1 MRSLLT
7 SEFTKDGSVDSLGR
21 PSVRRKTGGWRACPF
36 ILGNECSERLAFYG
50 INTNLVTYLIKEYHQ
65 GNAMAAKNVT
75 IWSGTGYVTPILGA
89 FLADAYWGRYR
100 TIAVFSSLYL
110 VGLILLT
117 LSASLPSLKPPSCD
131 KMSCQHAS
139 LGQLIFF
146 YVSLYFVA
154 LGMGGIKPCISAFG
168 ADQFDNSDPVER
180 KNKGHFF
187 NWFYLSINVGGLVAT
202 TCLVYIQ
209 DNTSWALGFGIPAA
223 CMAVSIGSFLL
234 GSPLYRHQRPQGSP
248 LVRVAQVLVAAFRK
262 CFVQVPADKELLHGS
277 KESNG
282 SSISGSFR
290 QVYFKTLVNSG
301 LLSWKFLD
309 KAAVNTGSKKGT
321 LPGPWKLCPVSQ
333 VDEVKTLLRILPIWA
348 TLIIFTTV
356 YSQISTTFI
365 EQGSRMDTNVL
376 GFKISPASMST
387 FEILTVILMVPIYD
401 RILIK
406 LARRVSGHPQGFTQL
421 QRMGIGLAIGILSM
435 VVASATESKR
445 LELARTHK
453 LVDDAVKP
461 VPMTI
466 VWQLPQIVILG
477 IAETFTYI
485 GQLEFFYEQ
494 APDSMRS
501 LGTAVALTTFGLGNY
516 LNGFLIMVVSRVTSN
531 GGSSPGWIPDNLNLG
546 HLNFYYDLLA
556 FLSACNLVWYLI
568 FAKAFKYR
576 ESSGRTSCLLH

>member
-7 SEFTKDGSVDSLGR
+7 SEFTKDGSVDLLGR

-65 GNAMAAKNVT
+65 GNAIAAKNVT

-100 TIAVFSSLYL
+100 TIAVFSCLYL

-262 CFVQVPADKELLHGS
+262 CFVQEQRKLPRYS
-277 KESNG
+277 
-282 SSISGSFR
+282 R
-290 QVYFKTLVNSG
+290 
-301 LLSWKFLD
+301 FLD

-365 EQGSRMDTNVL
+365 EQGSRMDTNIL

-461 VPMTI
+461 VPMTV